1 MANSHGKSKPE
12 DPLNPRK
19 KPSKPGSAGTVEA
32 IVEAAARILE
42 ADGLEFYTTNR
53 VADRAGVSVGS
64 LYQYFPSKN
73 AITVLLIQRESGLLA
88 RDVEAALLLVDP
100 EAAMA
105 AMINAAVQQQLRRPA
120 LAKLLDYEETRLA
133 SAAPVAA
140 AASSVRLALAKFLQ
154 RAYKIAPR
162 RSQDVASD
170 VMDIVRALTDA
181 ASRKPHVDSLVLER
195 AIGGAIRGYLDAISP
210 QPY

>member
-1 MANSHGKSKPE
+1 MAYSHAKSQPE

-19 KPSKPGSAGTVEA
+19 RPSKPGSASTVEA

-42 ADGLEFYTTNR
+42 TDGLEFYTTNKI
-53 VADRAGVSVGS
+53 AERAGVSVGS

-73 AITVLLIQRESGLLA
+73 AITVLLIQRESGFLA
-88 RDVEAALLLVDP
+88 RDVEAALALVDP
-100 EAAMA
+100 EVAMT
-105 AMINAAVQQQLRRPA
+105 AMIKAAVRQQLRRPA

-140 AASSVRLALAKFLQ
+140 AASSVRLTLAKFLR

-181 ASRKPHVDSLVLER
+181 ASRKPQVDPLALER
-195 AIGGAIRGYLDAISP
+195 GIGGAVRGYLDAISP